1 MTTLCQSV
9 SSFHS
14 PDCWSFQRRPVAIV
28 NLVTGM
34 PPWVNL
40 VSASLPRFP
49 TRITLLTLRDA
60 ILSCTVTHYLPDT
73 IARMRGH
80 NKILT
85 YLNEVLKA
93 ELTAINQYFLHAKM
107 CENWG
112 YLRLA
117 EYNRKESISEM
128 VHAEKLM
135 QRILFLEGTPNMTEI
150 GPIKVGV
157 NVKAQL
163 ESDLALELD
172 ALPRLN
178 AGIKYATALGDN
190 ASRELFEQILI
201 DEEEH
206 VDYLEGQLHIIA
218 EIGLDNYLAQQ
229 IHGTGK
235 E

>member
-1 MTTLCQSV
+1 
-9 SSFHS
+9 
-14 PDCWSFQRRPVAIV
+14 
-28 NLVTGM
+28 
-34 PPWVNL
+34 
-40 VSASLPRFP
+40 
-49 TRITLLTLRDA
+49 
-60 ILSCTVTHYLPDT
+60 
-73 IARMRGH
+73 MRGH
-80 NKILT
+80 DEILK

-112 YLRLA
+112 YQRLA
-117 EYNRKESISEM
+117 AYNRKESISEM
-128 VHAEKLM
+128 NHAEKLM

-178 AGIKYATALGDN
+178 AGIKTATELADN

-206 VDYLEGQLHIIA
+206 VDYLEGQLHVIA

-229 IHGTGK
+229 IHPSEEK
-235 E
+235 D

>member
-1 MTTLCQSV
+1 
-9 SSFHS
+9 
-14 PDCWSFQRRPVAIV
+14 
-28 NLVTGM
+28 
-34 PPWVNL
+34 
-40 VSASLPRFP
+40 
-49 TRITLLTLRDA
+49 
-60 ILSCTVTHYLPDT
+60 
-73 IARMRGH
+73 MRGH
-80 NKILT
+80 DEIIK

-112 YLRLA
+112 YQRLA
-117 EYNRKESISEM
+117 AHDRKESISEM

-150 GPIKVGV
+150 GPIKIGA

-163 ESDLALELD
+163 ESDLELELD

-178 AGIKYATALGDN
+178 AGIKAATTLADN

-206 VDYLEGQLHIIA
+206 VDYLEGQLHVVS
-218 EIGLDNYLAQQ
+218 EVGLDNYLAQQ
-229 IHGTGK
+229 IHPGEEK
-235 E
+235 D